1 MNAQQT
7 PTVKSMT
14 IVWIAMIGGLVSFG
28 LVTYVAFRPMA
39 QSLFHGIEPLVFYV
53 LAVVLA
59 LGGMMASTILYKLQV
74 RAASQ
79 VNSPSK
85 ERLMSFYMSAFILKM
100 ALLEGPGLFSI
111 IAGLLTN
118 QTLFLSITAGLLL
131 LMVIAKPTELQ
142 FRQDFLDGR
151 VG

>member
-1 MNAQQT
+1 MNTQQA
-7 PTVKSMT
+7 PSVKSMN

-28 LVTYVAFRPMA
+28 LVTYVALIPI
-39 QSLFHGIEPLVFYV
+39 QSPLQGIDPLVFYV

-59 LGGMMASTILYKLQV
+59 LGGMMGSTILYKIQV

-100 ALLEGPGLFSI
+100 ALLEGPGLFSV
-111 IAGLLTN
+111 IAGLLTH
-118 QTLFLSITAGLLL
+118 QVLFLSITAGILL
-131 LMVIAKPTELQ
+131 LMIIAKPTELQ
-142 FRQDFLDGR
+142 FRQDFLDGKA
-151 VG
+151 G

>member
-1 MNAQQT
+1 MNTQQA
-7 PTVKSMT
+7 PSVKSMN

-28 LVTYVAFRPMA
+28 LVTYVALIPL
-39 QSLFHGIEPLVFYV
+39 QSPLQGIDPLVFYV

-59 LGGMMASTILYKLQV
+59 LGGMMGSTILYKLQV

-111 IAGLLTN
+111 IAGFLTH

-131 LMVIAKPTELQ
+131 LMIIAKPTEIQ

-151 VG
+151 AG

>member
-1 MNAQQT
+1 MNTQQA
-7 PTVKSMT
+7 PSVKSMT

-28 LVTYVAFRPMA
+28 LVTYVALIPI
-39 QSLFHGIEPLVFYV
+39 QSPLQGIDPLVFYV

-59 LGGMMASTILYKLQV
+59 LGGMMGSTILYKLQV

-85 ERLMSFYMSAFILKM
+85 ERLMSYYMSAFILKM
-100 ALLEGPGLFSI
+100 ALLEGPGLFSVV
-111 IAGLLTN
+111 AGLLTH
-118 QTLFLSITAGLLL
+118 QALFLSITAGLLL
-131 LMVIAKPTELQ
+131 LMIIAKPTEVQ

-151 VG
+151 AV

>member
-1 MNAQQT
+1 MNTQQA
-7 PTVKSMT
+7 PSVRSMN
-14 IVWIAMIGGLVSFG
+14 IVWIAMIGGLLSFS
-28 LVTYVAFRPMA
+28 LVTYVALMPI
-39 QSLFHGIEPLVFYV
+39 QSPLEGIDPLVFYV

-59 LGGMMASTILYKLQV
+59 LGGMMGSTILYKVQV

-100 ALLEGPGLFSI
+100 ALLEGPGLFSVV
-111 IAGLLTN
+111 AGLLTH
-118 QTLFLSITAGLLL
+118 QALFLSITAGLLL
-131 LMVIAKPTELQ
+131 LMIIAKPTELQ

-151 VG
+151 AG